1 MDWNENLPDA
11 DSWYPSVANQETL
24 RNALMVSCQIAQS
37 RIVSRADAEVRFNL
51 HNFDSGLSVED
62 IVREELGALLP
73 SRYVVSAGVIGDQ
86 QGLTAGES
94 DLVVR
99 DPAWSPVTKPKATN
113 DSRRIH
119 LPIEGVYAVSEIK
132 QTLGFHD
139 LDDAMR
145 KLVIASRLARPEN
158 PYGHITENQHL
169 QWLDRQGSILNPLH
183 TTVLGTRLHP
193 SVDFRQIADRF
204 GAINSRLNRDHM
216 VTMLCVLDQGTAWY
230 SVEGGSPYNATH
242 MTDRQNP
249 LVLQINPREPQNA
262 FYRFFVELLGHLT
275 RSVLG
280 LREVAHAYGNS
291 PPHRDVV
298 EYPEAAFNQ
307 GLGTA
312 D

>member
-1 MDWNENLPDA
+1 MDWNENLPDTN
-11 DSWYPSVANQETL
+11 SWHPSAANQETL

-37 RIVSRADAEVRFNL
+37 RIISRADAEVRFNL

-73 SRYVVSAGVIGDQ
+73 NRYVVSAGVVGDR
-86 QGLTAGES
+86 QGLTAGEC

-99 DPAWSPVTKPKATN
+99 DPTWSPVIKPRATS

-119 LPIEGVYAVSEIK
+119 LPIEGVYAVAEIK
-132 QTLGFHD
+132 QTLGFRE
-139 LDDAMR
+139 LDYAMR
-145 KLVIASRLARPEN
+145 KLVIASRLVRPEN

-169 QWLDRQGSILNPLH
+169 QWLDRKRSILNPLH
-183 TTVLGTRLHP
+183 TTVFGTRLHP
-193 SVDFRQIADRF
+193 SVDFRHIADRF

-216 VTMLCVLDQGTAWY
+216 ATMLCVLDQGTAWY
-230 SVEGGSPYNATH
+230 SVEGGSPYSATH

-249 LVLQINPREPQNA
+249 LVLQINHKEPENA
-262 FYRFFVELLGHLT
+262 FYRFVVELLGHLT

-280 LREVAHAYGNS
+280 LTEVPTAYGDL
-291 PPHRDVV
+291 PPHRDIV
-298 EYPEAAFNQ
+298 EYPEAVFNQ
-307 GLGTA
+307 GLENA